1 MDNKPLVSVLMTAY
15 NREKYIAQ
23 AIESVLNSTYKN
35 WELIIVDDRSTDK
48 TVEIARKYEK
58 LDNRIKVYINEK
70 NLGDYPNR
78 NKAASYARGKY
89 LKYVDADDM
98 IYPYGL
104 EQLVFYM
111 EQFPDAGYGLCSLPQ
126 DRQRIYPFALSPREA
141 YRRHYIEDKWIFHKA
156 PLSSIIKRSVFEEIG
171 GFSGK
176 PYLGDMELW
185 LKLSQKYPVV
195 LMPHGI
201 VWYRIHGDQQNMQ
214 NKTRPEVP
222 FSYYVL
228 EYETL
233 NSDQCPLTT
242 EEKQFAIKKIL
253 RRQARNILFYLRRG
267 KVSVARKLLKMSNLS
282 AFNLIP
288 NALGRLQNPNFTDI
302 I

>member
-1 MDNKPLVSVLMTAY
+1 MDNTPLVSVLMTAY
-15 NREKYIAQ
+15 NREKYIAD

-48 TVEIARKYEK
+48 TVEIAQKYAQQ
-58 LDNRIKVYINEK
+58 DSRIRVYVNDK

-78 NKAASYARGKY
+78 NRAASYARGKY

-104 EQLVFYM
+104 EQLVYYM

-126 DRQRIYPFALSPREA
+126 DRERIYPFALSPREA

-156 PLSSIIKRSVFEEIG
+156 PLSSIIRRTAFEAVG

-185 LKLSQKYPVV
+185 LKLSQEYPVV

-201 VWYRIHGDQQNMQ
+201 VWYRIHHDQQNTQ

-228 EYETL
+228 EYEMVS
-233 NSDQCPLTT
+233 SDECPLSP
-242 EEKQFAIKKIL
+242 EEKEFVKRKIL

-267 KVSVARKLLKMSNLS
+267 KFTVARKLLRMSNLN
-282 AFNLIP
+282 ALNLLP
-288 NALGRLQNPNFTDI
+288 GALGRLQTPSFTDI

>member
-1 MDNKPLVSVLMTAY
+1 MPQPLVSILMTAY
-15 NREKYIAQ
+15 NREKYIAE
-23 AIESVLNSTYKN
+23 AIESVLRSTYKN
-35 WELIIVDDRSTDK
+35 WELIIVDDHSTDH
-48 TVEIARKYEK
+48 TVEIARSYER
-58 LDNRIKVYINEK
+58 LDSRIRVYVNEQ

-111 EQFPDAGYGLCSLPQ
+111 EQFPGAGYGLCSLPQ
-126 DRQRIYPFALSPREA
+126 DRQRIYPFALTPEQA

-156 PLSSIIKRSVFEEIG
+156 PLSSIIKRSAFEAVG
-171 GFSGK
+171 GFPVEKQTS
-176 PYLGDMELW
+176 DFVMW
-185 LKLSQKYPVV
+185 NILSRKFPVV

-201 VWYRIHGDQQNMQ
+201 VWYRIHENQQYQ
-214 NKTRPEVP
+214 EVRENAGEK
-222 FSYYVL
+222 FKYL
-228 EYETL
+228 LKEYEMIS
-233 NSDQCPLTT
+233 SDKCPLSK
-242 EEKQFAIKKIL
+242 EEKEFVKRKVL

-267 KVSVARKLLKMSNLS
+267 KFAIAKKLLQMSNLNAFSLLPS
-282 AFNLIP
+282 AW
-288 NALGRLQNPNFTDI
+288 GRLKNPSFTDI